1 MKHEFWVSSMVPRS
15 YYFSS
20 TRIAVP
26 PLKLSGTDV
35 VGAIEP
41 DRYQLSMASAT
52 AKLTFR
58 DHASLTAA
66 GWQRVAFCGF
76 GVFAAAAQ
84 EITAVAIL
92 DEAAALASGRLGWNR
107 HHWVVAY
114 DHVG

>member
-1 MKHEFWVSSMVPRS
+1 M
-15 YYFSS
+15 
-20 TRIAVP
+20 RIAVP
-26 PLKLSGTDV
+26 PLKLSGADV

-41 DRYQLSMASAT
+41 DRHQSSMASAT
-52 AKLTFR
+52 AGLTFR

-84 EITAVAIL
+84 EIRAAAIL
-92 DEAAALASGRLGWNR
+92 HPAAAFASGRLGR
-107 HHWVVAY
+107 DRYHRVVAY